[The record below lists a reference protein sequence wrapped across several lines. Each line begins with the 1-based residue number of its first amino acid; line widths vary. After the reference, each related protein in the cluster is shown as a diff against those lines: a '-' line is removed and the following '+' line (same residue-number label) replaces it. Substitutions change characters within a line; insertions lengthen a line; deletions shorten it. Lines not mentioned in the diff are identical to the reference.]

1 MIEFGAIYIA
11 DLNPFNLVP
20 PPLWWQ
26 QGLAA
31 WDADLRILPGR
42 KQPRWWLARV
52 KKYSKGLTGES
63 IIDDQNDTAMFVR
76 YDLVPVTWIASTEGW
91 SEGFLT
97 HVVGELMARDTWAVE
112 GQPLTEDLIRQALFE
127 GGSKYG
133 AHLDERD
140 AADRRAIDREVKDDV
155 YHATGD
161 AWRSLQ
167 SRTGERVLNAGMP
180 PPAEPPDMPETPSPR
195 PPPPTT

>member
-1 MIEFGAIYIA
+1 MIPLGQIYIR
-11 DLNPFNLVP
+11 DLNPFNLEE

-26 QGLAA
+26 QGLWAF
-31 WDADLRILPGR
+31 DADLRMLPGR
-42 KQPRWWLARV
+42 KKPVWWLARV
-52 KKYSKGLTGES
+52 KRYSKGLTGEA

-76 YDLVPVTWIASTEGW
+76 YDLVPVTWIASTDGW

-97 HVVGELMARDTWAVE
+97 YVVGELAARDTWAVE
-112 GQPLTEDLIRQALFE
+112 GGPLTEDGVKKAMFE

-133 AHLDERD
+133 EMLDEHD
-140 AADRRAIDREVKDDV
+140 AAERRGIDREVRDDV

-167 SRTGERVLNAGMP
+167 ARTGERVLNAGR
-180 PPAEPPDMPETPSPR
+180 PSDL
-195 PPPPTT
+195 PPPTEGSA